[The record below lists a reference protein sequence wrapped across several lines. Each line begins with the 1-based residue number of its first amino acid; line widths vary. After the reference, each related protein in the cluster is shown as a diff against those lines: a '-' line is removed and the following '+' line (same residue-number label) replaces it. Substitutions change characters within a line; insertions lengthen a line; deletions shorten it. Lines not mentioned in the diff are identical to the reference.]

1 MIEDEA
7 LWQEFAAESE
17 EHLDTIEAV
26 LGGGAQA
33 DRPAVDRLFRAFH
46 SLKGMSDALGAPGM
60 KLVAHRCEDL
70 LGLAR
75 NGRVQV
81 VGPIAEGLLEAVDAL
96 RRQRALVLGT
106 HQDAPAEP
114 TLLTRLSALAGGEA
128 PPEAPHAAAP
138 PAMQTAPAGALLG
151 ALASR
156 FAATAPLLAGLARLR
171 DPAGLAEAEAL
182 AESAALVGLHRL
194 AALLRDAAGAA
205 ATPAFAPAL
214 GALRRAVAVLAEL
227 AGEDAGASALVL
239 PEALAPALLGA
250 RLAALAHL
258 AEATMQGADSMATEA
273 AAAEAALLA
282 AAFGFDAL
290 ERSLLLLGD
299 LAARAAE
306 PDGAEALAT
315 LAPHMAEMLRG
326 IAEGGIAG
334 YGAPPDPL
342 TGAEAADPRL
352 PEAWLPLLGP
362 DARRRT
368 LAALD
373 AGQALY
379 RLRMASDAPAEAEAA
394 VAEAITRDGAL
405 LTSRTM
411 LEAQPPHLDML
422 LAGPAD
428 AARLQAALAAADPA
442 RTTVLDL
449 TPLGPAP
456 GRDQPGGPAPRAT
469 PVTLRVRQ
477 DTVDEIIAL
486 EAEVRAAAL
495 AVAEAL
501 DEGGGAEALAALG
514 GLARRLPGGQARD
527 LAAGLERLS
536 AVHAA
541 LSRAE
546 NRLSV
551 GMRRLDEAVM
561 ELRVVPVGTLFARL
575 PRVVR
580 AVAQAS
586 GKDVDLVLQG
596 EDVTID
602 RSLVELLADPLLHLT
617 RNAVDHGIETPAAR
631 QAAGKTA
638 RATLRISARRRTG
651 QVQVQV
657 SDDGH
662 GIDRDRVV
670 ARAVARGVITA
681 EQAARMTIEEA
692 KALLFRPGFSTAETV
707 TETSGRGVG
716 LDVVQDAARRAGGSV
731 EIESTLGQGTTF
743 TLRLPLT
750 AAVQPV
756 LLVEVGGHPY
766 ALPAARVDSVLE
778 GDATPGCDVLRL
790 SDLLGLPEP
799 ATARHGGIVLLKSG
813 GRIFGLQVD
822 RVQRRTDLLLR
833 PLHPA
838 LAGLPGIGGVGVL
851 GNGDP
856 VIVLEPDGIAPAGH
870 A

>member
-17 EHLDTIEAV
+17 EHLDTIEAI

-33 DRPAVDRLFRAFH
+33 DRSAVDRLFRAFH

-60 KLVAHRCEDL
+60 KTVAHRCEDL

-75 NGRVQV
+75 AGRVQV
-81 VGPIAEGLLEAVDAL
+81 AGAVAEALLSAVDAL
-96 RRQRALVLGT
+96 RRQRLSVLATHRDVSAEPALLARLGSLVGGEPEAAT
-106 HQDAPAEP
+106 PAVAPAVQP
-114 TLLTRLSALAGGEA
+114 STPSPMG
-128 PPEAPHAAAP
+128 PE
-138 PAMQTAPAGALLG
+138 GALLG
-151 ALASR
+151 AFASR
-156 FAATAPLLAGLARLR
+156 MAASAPLLAGLARRR
-171 DPAGLAEAEAL
+171 DPAGLVEAAELAEAAT
-182 AESAALVGLHRL
+182 SVGLHRL
-194 AALLRDAAGAA
+194 TTLLDTVATAA
-205 ATPAFAPAL
+205 ATPAFPAAL
-214 GALRRAVAVLAEL
+214 GALRRAAGVLGEIA
-227 AGEDAGASALVL
+227 AEDAGAAALTL
-239 PEALAPALLGA
+239 AEDLAPALLGA

-258 AEATMQGADSMATEA
+258 AEALVQGAESDA
-273 AAAEAALLA
+273 AETAAGEAALLA

-290 ERSLLLLGD
+290 ERVLLLLGD

-315 LAPHMAEMLRG
+315 QVPQMAEMLRG
-326 IAEGGIAG
+326 IAEGGLSG
-334 YGAPPDPL
+334 YRTLPEAAA
-342 TGAEAADPRL
+342 GAEAADPRL
-352 PEAWLPLLGP
+352 PESWLPLLGP
-362 DARRRT
+362 EARRRT
-368 LAALD
+368 LAAIE

-379 RLRMASDAPAEAEAA
+379 RLRLATDAPAEAEAA
-394 VAEAITRDGAL
+394 VVDAVTRQGEL

-411 LEAQPPHLDML
+411 LDAHPPHLDML

-428 AARLQAALAAADPA
+428 ARVLQAALATADPA
-442 RTTVLDL
+442 GQAVLDL
-449 TPLGPAP
+449 TPLGAAATP
-456 GRDQPGGPAPRAT
+456 GPAPRAT

-501 DEGGGAEALAALG
+501 DEGGGAEALASLG
-514 GLARRLPGGQARD
+514 SLARRLPGGPARD

-546 NRLSV
+546 NRLAV

-586 GKDVDLVLQG
+586 GKDVDLILEG

-617 RNAVDHGIETPAAR
+617 RNAVDHGIETPDIR
-631 QAAGKTA
+631 QAAGKPP
-638 RATLRISARRRTG
+638 RAVLRVSARRRTG
-651 QVQVQV
+651 QVHVQV
-657 SDDGH
+657 TDDGR
-662 GIDRDRVV
+662 GIDHDKVV
-670 ARAVARGVITA
+670 ARAVARGVITQAQA
-681 EQAARMTIEEA
+681 ERMTTEEA

-716 LDVVQDAARRAGGSV
+716 LDVVQDAARRAGGTV
-731 EIESTLGQGTTF
+731 EIESALGEGTTF

-756 LLVEVGGHPY
+756 LLVEVAGHPY
-766 ALPAARVDSVLE
+766 ALPAARVDAVLE

-790 SDLLGLPEP
+790 SDLLGLPESRSP
-799 ATARHGGIVLLKSG
+799 RQGGIVLLKSG
-813 GRIFGLQVD
+813 GRNFGLLVD

-870 A
+870 